1 MICIDVY
8 GEEFQGDF
16 HRKLI
21 GMLVQDLLDFL
32 AGSLA
37 HAYCYEVS

>member
-1 MICIDVY
+1 MICVDVY
-8 GEEFQGDF
+8 GEEFHG
-16 HRKLI
+16 KLI
-21 GMLVQDLLDFL
+21 GMLVQDLLDFF